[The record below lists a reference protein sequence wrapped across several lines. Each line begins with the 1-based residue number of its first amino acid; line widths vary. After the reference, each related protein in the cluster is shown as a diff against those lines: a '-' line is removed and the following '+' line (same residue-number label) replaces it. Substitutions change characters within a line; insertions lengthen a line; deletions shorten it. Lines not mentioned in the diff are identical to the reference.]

1 MVETWRLLDT
11 GLASAARNVAL
22 DRVLLEA
29 LDADEITST
38 LRFVRFAPSALLAC
52 RESALQAV
60 DLSECASAK
69 VAIQRRISG
78 GATWLVDERHL
89 GWQLYLH
96 RRDIGNTGMRDIAKR
111 VGHAVA
117 TALAA
122 FGIDARY
129 RAPDEIEV
137 DGRTLCWMAH
147 AAEGRAVMLQGL
159 ILTTVDLELATRIV
173 RLPAVAASEA
183 ALTAARRRIAGLT
196 EVLGRAADLHRVRR
210 NITEA
215 IESEFDVEF
224 REGDLGL
231 TENGRYARAFAEI
244 DTADWVGLVGKPAS
258 DVRLV
263 EAVRTVRGGVLRA
276 SARYEPATRA
286 IRQVWFEGETGL
298 SPPRALLDLE
308 ALLRDMPMERLARAV
323 ASFFN
328 SGAVKARNTEPA
340 DFVAVVELAADQPLT
355 A

>member
-29 LDADEITST
+29 LDADEISST
-38 LRFVRFAPSALLAC
+38 LRFVRFAPSALLGC
-52 RESALQAV
+52 RESAAHAINI
-60 DLSECASAK
+60 DECASAN
-69 VAIQRRISG
+69 VAVQRRISG
-78 GATWLVDERHL
+78 GAPWLVDEHQL
-89 GWQLYLH
+89 GWALYLH
-96 RRDIGNTGMRDIAKR
+96 RRDIGNVAMREIAKR

-117 TALAA
+117 TALGAL
-122 FGIDARY
+122 GMDARY

-137 DGRTLCWMAH
+137 DGRTICWMAH

-159 ILTTVDLELATRIV
+159 ILTTVDFELATRAL
-173 RLPAVAASEA
+173 RLPVKPSNESA
-183 ALTAARRRIAGLT
+183 TAAVRTRIAGLT
-196 EVLGRAADLHRVRR
+196 KVLGRAADLQLLRR

-215 IESEFDVEF
+215 FESEFDVEF

-231 TENGRYARAFAEI
+231 TEDARYGRAYSETN
-244 DTADWVGLVGKPAS
+244 TADWIGLIAKAAS

-263 EAVRTVRGGVLRA
+263 DAVRPVRGGVLRA
-276 SARYEPATRA
+276 SVRYEPATRA
-286 IRQVWFEGETGL
+286 IRQVWFSGDAGL

-308 ALLRDMPMERLARAV
+308 AVLRDLPMARLATAV
-323 ASFFN
+323 QSFFS
-328 SGAVKARNTEPA
+328 SGSVSVHTTEPA
-340 DFVAVVELAADQPLT
+340 DFVAVVGLATGQPFT